1 MAVRLCGWCGSL
13 KGLRPAFSR
22 WNESHSSHWLQ
33 IFNSADSQC
42 RAGES
47 HSSLRDLPWQVLKW
61 HEGAQISFTLLVLK
75 GLLLN
80 QRTIQCPKCSISL
93 RTIVSSGDSP
103 VQVLAWR
110 SWPALWENFSST
122 VAYRVLNSVDTC
134 IFSWLSP
141 TPLLQSLSTPPKVD
155 KHFSG

>member
-1 MAVRLCGWCGSL
+1 MAVTCVDGVGYRRDSDLHSVDEMNHTPVIGCRYLILQTVNAELVNPTAVWEICPD
-13 KGLRPAFSR
+13 RC
-22 WNESHSSHWLQ
+22 WNDTKE
-33 IFNSADSQC
+33 
-42 RAGES
+42 
-47 HSSLRDLPWQVLKW
+47 P
-61 HEGAQISFTLLVLK
+61 QISFALLVLK

-80 QRTIQCPKCSISL
+80 QRTIQCPKCSISV

-103 VQVLAWR
+103 VQVLARR

-134 IFSWLSP
+134 IFSRLSP